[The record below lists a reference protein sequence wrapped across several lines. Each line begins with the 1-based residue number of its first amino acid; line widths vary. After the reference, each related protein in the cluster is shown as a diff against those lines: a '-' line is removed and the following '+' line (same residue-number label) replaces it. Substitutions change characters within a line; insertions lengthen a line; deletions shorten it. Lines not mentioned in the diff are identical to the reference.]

1 VLRQGAAT
9 DPDVGELWA
18 TSEQERL
25 TAARGIV
32 RTVSAKGTLRPG
44 LDETAAADVLWLLMA
59 PEQYHRMTRERG
71 WTHARWVHWY
81 ADTMVRL
88 LLP

>member
-1 VLRQGAAT
+1 MLRQGAAA

-18 TSEQERL
+18 VSEQERL
-25 TAARGIV
+25 TGARGIV
-32 RTVSAKGTLRPG
+32 RTVSAKGPLRPG
-44 LDETAAADVLWLLMA
+44 LDEAAAADVLWLLMA
-59 PEQYHRMTRERG
+59 PEQYHRMTGDRG
-71 WTHARWVHWY
+71 WTHARWVTSY